1 MTPRR
6 ASSIVGIGFE
16 SLLVAAFAMGCSSST
31 TNNNAPSNVATGGTP
46 GTDGGSPGTGGAV
59 ASNGGTPGTGGH
71 VNATGGYV
79 AATGGMATGGS
90 GDENTGGSG
99 DENTGGA
106 DNSAGG
112 GGGDTGGAATTSGG
126 AATTTTGGSGTTD
139 CNPPVVTKCTGTT
152 PPAAL
157 ISDFSIAGTATAP
170 AIFGTWSQN
179 IYGGTY
185 VYPTADATACNTASS
200 YPITQTLTGGNWA
213 VQGTVGTYSGMG
225 LWWNCING
233 GTTAS
238 PTYVGSC
245 AIDASAYTGI
255 SLTVSGNA
263 GTSGAIS
270 MQVGTPSTT
279 KPTTDSAGNPNNCGT
294 CSVATCGTNVSVPV
308 TATATP
314 VSFTWAQ
321 LGVTTP
327 NAITG
332 ISFSF
337 ADPYNYSTTP
347 AVATPFAVNITIDDL
362 KFTTN

>member
-6 ASSIVGIGFE
+6 TSSRVGIGFE
-16 SLLVAAFAMGCSSST
+16 SLLIAAFAIGCSSST
-31 TNNNAPSNVATGGTP
+31 TNNNNTPSNVGGGANTGGTP
-46 GTDGGSPGTGGAV
+46 TANTGGTPTA
-59 ASNGGTPGTGGH
+59 NTGGTPGTGGAVMAATGGRATGGYVN
-71 VNATGGYV
+71 VNATGGSF
-79 AATGGMATGGS
+79 S
-90 GDENTGGSG
+90 GDTGGSG

-112 GGGDTGGAATTSGG
+112 SGGDTGG
-126 AATTTTGGSGTTD
+126 AATTTTGGSATTD

-157 ISDFSIAGTATAP
+157 ISDFSIPTGGTATTP
-170 AIFGTWSQN
+170 TIFGTWSQN

-213 VQGTVGTYSGMG
+213 IQGTVGTYSGMG
-225 LWWNCING
+225 LWWNCMNG

-238 PTYVGSC
+238 PTYAGAC
-245 AIDASAYTGI
+245 TIDASVYAGI

-270 MQVGTPSTT
+270 IQVGTPSTA

-327 NAITG
+327 DAITG

-347 AVATPFAVNITIDDL
+347 AVATPFAVSITIDDL
-362 KFTTN
+362 RFTTN